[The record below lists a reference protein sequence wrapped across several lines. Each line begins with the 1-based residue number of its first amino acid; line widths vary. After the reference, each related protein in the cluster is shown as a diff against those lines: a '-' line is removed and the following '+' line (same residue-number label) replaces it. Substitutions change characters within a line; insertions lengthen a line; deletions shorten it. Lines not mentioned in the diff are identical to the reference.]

1 MKEGF
6 WHENNSESNFKKVQA
21 GLEDYSDIQ
30 GEEQEAVWSPNVD
43 EFLRRIPYLESAG
56 DNGEDPDA
64 VWHGVEKM
72 SAKDREYLAMQL
84 VKNFPDQ
91 LVEHIELFRDLD
103 CDRFIYSMFNDHIV
117 AKTLLSNPFL
127 WVSYVSAPLN
137 LLSDFYMKNKNDN
150 EGFLELILTNLDKYP
165 SEVQLGFVKQF
176 HQDYRLA
183 TGAKIDLFGD
193 GSEAHTELIL
203 FCMHNL
209 FPLIERIDPGTDKS
223 IVFFKDLAVELA
235 KRHDTDAIT
244 FYIRNNVLVTLP
256 PEVSEAY
263 LLQGSPSEFLSIA
276 YAFSEISPKLKEKF
290 NFDIEKV
297 APWWREIGDRAKTT
311 GKYARQHAQATM
323 TLEAK
328 KPGIVSELSEDFQI
342 TDFARYPSDILITQ
356 NEQTNQKGKYGLF
369 IYPKADHN
377 GAFEY
382 HGPALSDFFAR
393 MSDKYL
399 FRIAEAG
406 DRASLARLLVRMK
419 DKYGPAS
426 FIILAGHGNP
436 RSLQLGNYNYPD
448 VTLRD
453 IEGLRG
459 DSERNSRYLDP
470 NGAILLVSCD
480 TGQENGVAQKLSEKL
495 TLAVSGPDI
504 CANIKNIDLF
514 EDSEGKLSFEET
526 IYQSSDT
533 GPTYFAGKKKD

>member
-6 WHENNSESNFKKVQA
+6 WHGNNSEANFTRVQE
-21 GLEDYSDIQ
+21 GLQDYSDIQ
-30 GEEQEAVWSPNVD
+30 EEEQEAAWTPSA
-43 EFLRRIPYLESAG
+43 EECLRRISYLESTG
-56 DNGEDPDA
+56 GSSEELDA
-64 VWHGVEKM
+64 VWHDVEKM
-72 SAKDREYLAMQL
+72 SARDREYLAMQL
-84 VKNFPDQ
+84 VNNFPDQ

-103 CDRFIYSMFNDHIV
+103 CDRFIYSMFNDHLV

-176 HQDYRLA
+176 HRDYRLA

-406 DRASLARLLVRMK
+406 DRASLARLLVKMK
-419 DKYGPAS
+419 NKYGPAS
-426 FIILAGHGNP
+426 FIILSGHGTP
-436 RSLQLGNYNYPD
+436 RSLQLGNHEYSH
-448 VTLRD
+448 VTLSD

-470 NGAILLVSCD
+470 KGAVLLISCEIGQPNGAV
-480 TGQENGVAQKLSEKL
+480 QKLSDKL
-495 TLAVSGPDI
+495 VMSVSGPDV
-504 CANIKNIDLF
+504 CTNIDNINLV
-514 EDSEGKLSFEET
+514 EDSEDRLSFEQT
-526 IYQSSDT
+526 LYKTSDV
-533 GPTYFAGKKKD
+533 GSTYFAGKKKD